1 MAVVPCKHTHTHT
14 HKCWAQITCA
24 HSKEERS
31 ANHSHPHFGESI
43 HAYSHVQ
50 HTHTHT
56 HTFAYADGHAVLV
69 VAGVCEAFR
78 DGDAFGGNR
87 RARRDNGRRER
98 PRAILVIRRG
108 CTRRAVS

>member
-1 MAVVPCKHTHTHT
+1 MNPYTLTHTY
-14 HKCWAQITCA
+14 
-24 HSKEERS
+24 
-31 ANHSHPHFGESI
+31 N
-43 HAYSHVQ
+43 
-50 HTHTHT
+50 THTHT

-78 DGDAFGGNR
+78 DSDAFGWNR
-87 RARRDNGRRER
+87 RARCDNGRRER